1 MMEHVKPRGVI
12 TRQSMNEYRLCL
24 CDHGIKFAWWQHPAM
39 GQRARLHATLL
50 TIVLC
55 QWSRVHNWTWLT
67 GTCRPRHVT
76 TLTLYTWSVTMD
88 TGSKVISR
96 WPTWPPSVRP
106 MEIGQ

>member
-1 MMEHVKPRGVI
+1 MTFLIAGQSGTDCSQSSFYLTVKTVSVIHPGTLGRSLFMMEHVKPRGVI

-55 QWSRVHNWTWLT
+55 QWSRVHN
-67 GTCRPRHVT
+67 
-76 TLTLYTWSVTMD
+76 
-88 TGSKVISR
+88 
-96 WPTWPPSVRP
+96 
-106 MEIGQ
+106 